1 MCSIRNLLENDQDL
15 NSSGEEE
22 DEFVPSKND
31 LLSSSEEE
39 GQDEDGPNIDDQVSA
54 KKFRYVATG
63 SGNSRSKR
71 KSYSSARTQRRTP
84 AKKVMKTR
92 RTLIFRHE
100 ITTFSP
106 SLSYFYR
113 SRLERPKPPV
123 TPRPASPS
131 GPCRPNSRLTSWR
144 KPEPGELTVDTS
156 ERTQETK
163 LSLLRCRHIGW

>member
-1 MCSIRNLLENDQDL
+1 MCSIRNLLENHQDL

-39 GQDEDGPNIDDQVSA
+39 GQDEDGPNIDDQVTA

-63 SGNSRSKR
+63 SRNSRSKQ

-113 SRLERPKPPV
+113 SRRERPKPPV
-123 TPRPASPS
+123 MPRPASPS

-144 KPEPGELTVDTS
+144 KPEPGELMVDTS
-156 ERTQETK
+156 ERTQKTK
-163 LSLLRCRHIGW
+163 LSLLRCRHIRW

>member
-1 MCSIRNLLENDQDL
+1 MCSIRNLLENHQDL

-39 GQDEDGPNIDDQVSA
+39 GQDEDGPNIDDQVTA

-63 SGNSRSKR
+63 SRNSRSKQ
-71 KSYSSARTQRRTP
+71 KSYSARTQRRTP

-113 SRLERPKPPV
+113 SRRERPKPPV
-123 TPRPASPS
+123 MPRPASPS

-156 ERTQETK
+156 DRTQKTK
-163 LSLLRCRHIGW
+163 LSLLRCRHIRW

>member
-63 SGNSRSKR
+63 SRNSRSKR

-113 SRLERPKPPV
+113 SRPERPKPPV

-156 ERTQETK
+156 EMDSEN
-163 LSLLRCRHIGW
+163 